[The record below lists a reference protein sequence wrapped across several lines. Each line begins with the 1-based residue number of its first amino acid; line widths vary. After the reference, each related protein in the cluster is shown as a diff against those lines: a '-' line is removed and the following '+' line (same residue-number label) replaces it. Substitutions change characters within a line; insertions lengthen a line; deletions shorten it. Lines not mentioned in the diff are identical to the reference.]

1 MNKLNILLIED
12 DQWLADSLISG
23 FSELSVEV
31 VRDPEETFVVI
42 DHHRPDVI
50 VGDVILGNKNI
61 FTLLNEMQSY
71 QDTREIPIILIS
83 SSADRIDEE
92 DVKNFNV
99 KKIVDKS
106 DLDPQQLADDIK
118 IILKNET
125 T

>member
-23 FSELSVEV
+23 FSELSVEAI
-31 VRDPEETFVVI
+31 RDPEEAFVAI

-83 SSADRIDEE
+83 SNADRINEE
-92 DVKNFNV
+92 DVKIFNV

-106 DLDPQQLADDIK
+106 DLDPQQLVDYIK
-118 IILKNET
+118 IILSSEIT
-125 T
+125 